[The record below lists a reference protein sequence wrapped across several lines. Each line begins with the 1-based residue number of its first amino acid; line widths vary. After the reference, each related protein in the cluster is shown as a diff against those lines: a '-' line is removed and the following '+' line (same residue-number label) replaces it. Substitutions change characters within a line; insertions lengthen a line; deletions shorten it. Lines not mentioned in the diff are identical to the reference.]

1 MPSGIDMANGDMP
14 GVRRE
19 KSRLICLPR
28 AAAGAVI

>member
-1 MPSGIDMANGDMP
+1 MPNGIDMASGGMP

-28 AAAGAVI
+28 AAG